1 MLLTVIE
8 AGMASEYSCHKLGLP
23 GNSREVQIH
32 YTVSFLGPSTRVHF
46 SGQWQLNLMA
56 TGRARR
62 ESESAMIQDRESDP
76 AVSSRP
82 RLVSYLLRSSHHRA
96 FSRS

>member
-1 MLLTVIE
+1 MLIE
-8 AGMASEYSCHKLGLP
+8 AGIAAEYSCHKLGLP
-23 GNSREVQIH
+23 GNGREVQIH
-32 YTVSFLGPSTRVHF
+32 YTVPFLSPSTRVHF

-56 TGRARR
+56 TGRACR
-62 ESESAMIQDRESDP
+62 ESESPMIRNRESDP